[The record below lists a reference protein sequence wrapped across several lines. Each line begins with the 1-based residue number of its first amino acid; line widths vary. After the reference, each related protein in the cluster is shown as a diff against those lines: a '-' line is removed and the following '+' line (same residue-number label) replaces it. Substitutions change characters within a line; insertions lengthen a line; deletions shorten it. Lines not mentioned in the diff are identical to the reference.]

1 MFDCPRETIWFIY
14 TRKRGTTGLN
24 IGSSSFS
31 IFINDLP
38 LVLSHCSVYLYAD
51 NTVIYISNP
60 HLTPIQNMIK
70 SDFNALQ

>member
-31 IFINDLP
+31 IFINELP
-38 LVLSHCSVYLYAD
+38 LVLSYCSVYLNAD
-51 NTVIYISNP
+51 NTVIYI
-60 HLTPIQNMIK
+60 LTQIQNMIK